1 MMKDECNS
9 VFTPQ
14 LGPDDVTDGS
24 VENYDLDWPQ
34 AVLEDE
40 PLFPETADPVR

>member
-1 MMKDECNS
+1 MVKEACDF
-9 VFTPQ
+9 VFIPQ

-34 AVLEDE
+34 AVLEDD
-40 PLFPETADPVR
+40 PLFPETSDPVR